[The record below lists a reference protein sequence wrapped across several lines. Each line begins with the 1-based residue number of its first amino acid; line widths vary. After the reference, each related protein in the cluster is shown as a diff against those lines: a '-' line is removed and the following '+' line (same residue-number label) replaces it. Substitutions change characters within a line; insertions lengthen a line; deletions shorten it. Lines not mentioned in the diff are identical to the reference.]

1 MTTTLHGVQLSRNS
15 SLRRIGDSWSLQAML
30 SDAEL
35 RAFLQATGR
44 ADLVKLLVPERQPEA
59 A

>member
-1 MTTTLHGVQLSRNS
+1 MSPLHGVQLNRHS
-15 SLRRIGDSWSLQAML
+15 SLRRIGDSWSLTALL

-35 RAFLQATGR
+35 RAFLQAIGR
-44 ADLVKLLVPERQPEA
+44 EELVALLVPARETEA